1 MTLFRVTMLMKKSG
15 LQKKIMNRFITMI
28 VLLKDRRTCKSIQL
42 FYVYAEMIKIIN
54 KLKKKIKKAY
64 VI

>member
-1 MTLFRVTMLMKKSG
+1 MKKSG